1 MIQILDEILLAPEHI
16 PAVLTLLDEHYL
28 PQAGARGLT
37 LQQRWISPPVA
48 VPGELNRLWLL
59 WQVPDVWG
67 YYSMR
72 LGAGAEVLDFW
83 AAVNERGRHVARHVL
98 GNADQPLVKPEETHH
113 VA

>member
-16 PAVLTLLDEHYL
+16 PAVLTLLDERYL

-37 LQQRWISPPVA
+37 LQQRWVSPPVA

-67 YYSMR
+67 YYGMR
-72 LGAGAEVLDFW
+72 LGAGAEVHEFW
-83 AAVNERGRHVARHVL
+83 AAVKELGQHIARHVL
-98 GNADQPLVKPEETHH
+98 GDADQPQALPEATHH
-113 VA
+113 EA